1 MFGLLRRKLL
11 SLVLRISFSKMYT
24 GSKKVEKP
32 ERTKY
37 RKNIDDLVKPPQK
50 KKHHDRSFYRL
61 VREEEREYDLQKST

>member
-1 MFGLLRRKLL
+1 
-11 SLVLRISFSKMYT
+11 MYT
-24 GSKKVEKP
+24 AGKKVEKP

-37 RKNIDDLVKPPQK
+37 RKNIDDVAKLPPQK